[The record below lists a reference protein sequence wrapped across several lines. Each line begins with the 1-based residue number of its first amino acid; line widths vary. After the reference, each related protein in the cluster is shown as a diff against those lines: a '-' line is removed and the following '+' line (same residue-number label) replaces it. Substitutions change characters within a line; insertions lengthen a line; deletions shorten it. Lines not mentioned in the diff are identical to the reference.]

1 VDPTLAAYSSAL
13 VLSCLLSIGLA
24 VVGYFRREVPGAVAF
39 LFCNLA
45 CFFYAFGSLLEIRA
59 TGIDA
64 VMTAL
69 TTEYLGITTLGPFL
83 LLASLSATKGLA
95 FPRRSVLLFILPA
108 VILTLVATNSL
119 HHLYYSSVELTRRGP
134 FTVPVLGKGPF
145 YMIQFAFLNLCIGW
159 AVLTSFRATRQASG
173 DRRQAL
179 LLFLAATLVPW
190 AGMVWYQSG
199 GSPWGLDTA
208 PFGLSI
214 AGGTMAVALFRYRLF
229 DVTPMVTDQVFANM
243 KEGVMVVDARRRLVG
258 INPAMTE
265 ILPAL
270 EPSLV
275 GRDGEELTAK
285 IPALEALFHESE
297 AGTDLEIASENGRR
311 IFQIDRSP
319 LRDRRGRPSGTI
331 YLLSDITQ
339 REELSAKLSRLA
351 RTDELTGL
359 PNRRSFLERL
369 EDSLDRHRRYGAGFS
384 LAIADLDHFKAVN
397 DTWGHEAGDAAL
409 LHLATLWSSC
419 LRASDLLARYG
430 GEEFTV
436 LMPRSS
442 VDEARI
448 LIERARS
455 RLEASPLVWKGDGI
469 RLTASFGL
477 TSVTGQDD
485 TVKQLIRRADLA
497 LYWVKEHGRN
507 QIKIAEAGVR

>member
-1 VDPTLAAYSSAL
+1 
-13 VLSCLLSIGLA
+13 
-24 VVGYFRREVPGAVAF
+24 
-39 LFCNLA
+39 
-45 CFFYAFGSLLEIRA
+45 
-59 TGIDA
+59 
-64 VMTAL
+64 
-69 TTEYLGITTLGPFL
+69 
-83 LLASLSATKGLA
+83 
-95 FPRRSVLLFILPA
+95 
-108 VILTLVATNSL
+108 
-119 HHLYYSSVELTRRGP
+119 
-134 FTVPVLGKGPF
+134 
-145 YMIQFAFLNLCIGW
+145 
-159 AVLTSFRATRQASG
+159 
-173 DRRQAL
+173 
-179 LLFLAATLVPW
+179 
-190 AGMVWYQSG
+190 
-199 GSPWGLDTA
+199 
-208 PFGLSI
+208 
-214 AGGTMAVALFRYRLF
+214 
-229 DVTPMVTDQVFANM
+229 
-243 KEGVMVVDARRRLVG
+243 
-258 INPAMTE
+258 
-265 ILPAL
+265 
-270 EPSLV
+270 
-275 GRDGEELTAK
+275 
-285 IPALEALFHESE
+285 
-297 AGTDLEIASENGRR
+297 
-311 IFQIDRSP
+311 
-319 LRDRRGRPSGTI
+319 
-331 YLLSDITQ
+331 LSDITQ

-397 DTWGHEAGDAAL
+397 DTWCHEAGDAAL